1 MLMQLGMVENILIA
15 ILVYLKATIK
25 RMSFL
30 TVPTQST
37 QKVLFSLD

>member
-15 ILVYLKATIK
+15 ILVYLKATMK
-25 RMSFL
+25 GMSFL
-30 TVPTQST
+30 IMPTQST